1 MSGTPA
7 SGGSPAPRCLGQSLQ
22 SLTTPPAAARRS
34 HTYGSLSPA
43 SHPASAGSSRP
54 PTPPSRTT
62 TPNMLSSGAAHSQT
76 PSSILAA
83 AALHGADPFQDRSP
97 RLSQSA
103 GSSSGWHASP
113 LAASKRRESAAQVLN
128 LPGSSMQLRYQSG
141 SSDQMTV
148 PRIQRGASGTGSKSS
163 IQVSVRMR
171 PLGERELARG
181 DHQAWGVDAQ
191 CNVGSFDR
199 NGLLQVKHRYD
210 TVFGPDSCNSE
221 VFETV
226 GRPFISPALDGLNGT
241 IFAYGVTSSGKTHTM
256 MGGPNEPGLVPRII
270 RDTFAHAAAI
280 TSAASPHNGGSAAP
294 GPGRGSAAG
303 TGCSGAFGAGCSSG
317 GASGRTGCS
326 TGDAVCYSF
335 RLSMMEV
342 YNEVLNDLLEP
353 ANLNLQ
359 LREGAGRGVVVE
371 GLREE
376 VVHTAEQA
384 LALVER
390 GDAYR
395 KWKPTENFSSTV
407 GLMYVRDNLD
417 NLNQSMYPWATNSPA
432 GITSLTEG
440 PNGIITSGTQ
450 AGTACLNNLNCTSTA
465 HTYTDN
471 NARIST
477 ITTKGI
483 DWQGEYKGDGWRLN
497 GQESSAAEHTGG
509 AANSQHVPYRDSKL
523 TRLLQ
528 NSLSGSG
535 ARIAIICN
543 VTPAAAQ
550 SDETANTLKFA
561 TRAKL
566 VRVSVHRNELLDD
579 KALIRRYQR
588 ELTDLRKELALL
600 NAASGLSPR
609 GLPGMRAGSG
619 AGGGGGSGGEA
630 GGGDTAP
637 LRDTLSVE
645 RQLRGRLER
654 DLQVLRQSVSLGPG
668 RVPILPSDVS
678 PRRSVS
684 SVGLAT
690 SPEHKQGAGGLTDD
704 IIGTEPR
711 SKAAA
716 PEWSQWAELIPPSG
730 HRSLIIQSAFEDNGE
745 GLDLRSVD
753 EHIQDLQ
760 DELGL
765 EGGSASTTP
774 NTAVPEYAISPHPD
788 EFGSRRRS
796 RDAPS
801 SSHQGSGTAGSDS
814 LGGDSARDTDKDLEI
829 QVLLADREVLQDQV
843 VVVELQNEELK
854 EAVGLLQAEAGAT
867 QLLLASCMRR
877 VEEVRDVHTADVQAV
892 VVSSKPLSH
901 KRPPLVSSAA
911 RTTPPN

>member
-1 MSGTPA
+1 MDAGPGSSSISLRASASRIPAFSANSLTPRSQSLLQQQALETPPDTSRYATPTEEPTSHISSMSGTPA

-317 GASGRTGCS
+317 GR
-326 TGDAVCYSF
+326 VRQN
-335 RLSMMEV
+335 RL
-342 YNEVLNDLLEP
+342 
-353 ANLNLQ
+353 
-359 LREGAGRGVVVE
+359 
-371 GLREE
+371 
-376 VVHTAEQA
+376 
-384 LALVER
+384 
-390 GDAYR
+390 
-395 KWKPTENFSSTV
+395 
-407 GLMYVRDNLD
+407 
-417 NLNQSMYPWATNSPA
+417 
-432 GITSLTEG
+432 
-440 PNGIITSGTQ
+440 
-450 AGTACLNNLNCTSTA
+450 
-465 HTYTDN
+465 
-471 NARIST
+471 
-477 ITTKGI
+477 
-483 DWQGEYKGDGWRLN
+483 
-497 GQESSAAEHTGG
+497 
-509 AANSQHVPYRDSKL
+509 
-523 TRLLQ
+523 
-528 NSLSGSG
+528 
-535 ARIAIICN
+535 
-543 VTPAAAQ
+543 
-550 SDETANTLKFA
+550 
-561 TRAKL
+561 
-566 VRVSVHRNELLDD
+566 
-579 KALIRRYQR
+579 
-588 ELTDLRKELALL
+588 
-600 NAASGLSPR
+600 
-609 GLPGMRAGSG
+609 
-619 AGGGGGSGGEA
+619 
-630 GGGDTAP
+630 
-637 LRDTLSVE
+637 
-645 RQLRGRLER
+645 
-654 DLQVLRQSVSLGPG
+654 
-668 RVPILPSDVS
+668 
-678 PRRSVS
+678 
-684 SVGLAT
+684 
-690 SPEHKQGAGGLTDD
+690 
-704 IIGTEPR
+704 
-711 SKAAA
+711 
-716 PEWSQWAELIPPSG
+716 
-730 HRSLIIQSAFEDNGE
+730 
-745 GLDLRSVD
+745 
-753 EHIQDLQ
+753 
-760 DELGL
+760 
-765 EGGSASTTP
+765 
-774 NTAVPEYAISPHPD
+774 
-788 EFGSRRRS
+788 
-796 RDAPS
+796 
-801 SSHQGSGTAGSDS
+801 
-814 LGGDSARDTDKDLEI
+814 
-829 QVLLADREVLQDQV
+829 
-843 VVVELQNEELK
+843 
-854 EAVGLLQAEAGAT
+854 
-867 QLLLASCMRR
+867 
-877 VEEVRDVHTADVQAV
+877 
-892 VVSSKPLSH
+892 
-901 KRPPLVSSAA
+901 
-911 RTTPPN
+911 